1 MYITESYWGEYMGG
15 TDDSLTLLEYLAAKG
30 REEIPVGEIFA
41 DFGLDTAQG
50 DFRSHTPLVYTN
62 SEGWEMEIHCAI
74 DLLTDL
80 AALLLECRINGHV
93 NLCELAGYDL
103 EASAPYICIT
113 AAPKELKLMDQAL
126 KDFAAE
132 PLTYNLSEMCPE
144 EEMYEMA
151 KLCGE
156 LRDELYA

>member
-74 DLLTDL
+74 DLLTGL
-80 AALLLECRINGHV
+80 AALLLECDKNGG
-93 NLCELAGYDL
+93 LDTQELEMDTHLPAL
-103 EASAPYICIT
+103 RIT
-113 AAPKELKLMDQAL
+113 AAPGARAL
-126 KDFAAE
+126 LVEALRDFAAH
-132 PLTYNLSEMCPE
+132 PLDYDLGEMVPE
-144 EEMYEMA
+144 EEMREMA
-151 KLCGE
+151 ALCGE
-156 LRDELYA
+156 MQKEL

>member
-62 SEGWEMEIHCAI
+62 SEIGRA
-74 DLLTDL
+74 
-80 AALLLECRINGHV
+80 HV
-93 NLCELAGYDL
+93 
-103 EASAPYICIT
+103 
-113 AAPKELKLMDQAL
+113 
-126 KDFAAE
+126 
-132 PLTYNLSEMCPE
+132 
-144 EEMYEMA
+144 
-151 KLCGE
+151 
-156 LRDELYA
+156 

>member
-80 AALLLECRINGHV
+80 AALLLECDKNGG
-93 NLCELAGYDL
+93 LDTQELEMDTHLPALRRERALLVEALRDFADHPLDYDL
-103 EASAPYICIT
+103 G
-113 AAPKELKLMDQAL
+113 
-126 KDFAAE
+126 
-132 PLTYNLSEMCPE
+132 EMVPE
-144 EEMYEMA
+144 EEMREMA
-151 KLCGE
+151 ALCGE
-156 LRDELYA
+156 LQKEL